1 MQYTC
6 PLRGFAMIPFRP
18 ALCHASVLLLLAIPI
33 GFLPPV
39 AAQPPPDQ
47 SSVLESVQVSALQY
61 IGKLPDFICTQI
73 THRTSSR
80 PGFSAPGVGNGLNT
94 LGFGTS
100 TEVNNVVEERL
111 TYIGNR
117 EEYEVLQINGKPA
130 KGVDHLQ
137 LQGAFTA
144 GEFGSALRDIFDPNS
159 HTSFSWDRI
168 EQIHRERVYV
178 YAFRVPQEH
187 GAIVI
192 HRDPD
197 RQVVVPYSGRI
208 FVGPQTFSV
217 LRITSTLDLPAGFP
231 IVHIDRTI
239 EYKPISIANKEYLL
253 PSHSEVHMQDSAR
266 WYVNEVDFKD
276 YHKFVAESTIRY

>member
-1 MQYTC
+1 
-6 PLRGFAMIPFRP
+6 MILFRP
-18 ALCHASVLLLLAIPI
+18 THYRASILLFLAIPI
-33 GFLPPV
+33 GFLPP
-39 AAQPPPDQ
+39 ASAQPPPDQ
-47 SSVLESVQVSALQY
+47 SSVLESVRASALQY
-61 IGKLPDFICTQI
+61 IGKLPDFICTQV

-80 PGFSAPGVGNGLNT
+80 AGFSVTGDGIGINHSSVRSPT
-94 LGFGTS
+94 D
-100 TEVNNVVEERL
+100 VNDVIEERL

-117 EEYEVLQINGKPA
+117 EEYEVLRTNGKPA

-137 LQGAFTA
+137 LQGAFSA
-144 GEFGSALRDIFDPNS
+144 GEFGSALHDIFDPNA

-168 EQIHRERVYV
+168 EHIHGRKVYV

-197 RQVVVPYSGRI
+197 RQVVVTYSGRI
-208 FVGPQTFSV
+208 FVDPQTFSV

-231 IVHIDRTI
+231 IIHGDRMI
-239 EYKPISIANKEYLL
+239 EYKPIAIANKEYLL

-266 WYVNEVDFKD
+266 WYTNQVDFKD
-276 YHKFVAESTIRY
+276 YHKFVAESTIHY